1 MRYDR
6 DMAIENPD
14 EQLLT
19 INQAAERYKLSAS
32 HLRRL
37 VRTNRVG
44 GKRLGRDWVTTQSA
58 VEAYL
63 ATERKPGPKSE
74 KLSETD

>member
-6 DMAIENPD
+6 DMTTDTSE
-14 EQLLT
+14 EQRLT
-19 INQAAERYKLSAS
+19 INQAAERYNLSAS

-44 GKRLGRDWVTTQSA
+44 GKRFGRDWVTTPSA

-63 ATERKPGPKSE
+63 ATERKTGPKSA
-74 KLSETD
+74 K